1 MAKSKVRIGERKKF
15 VKATTDAPQVSHALE
30 DYLKAI
36 YQLAEES
43 QPVIA
48 ARIAAETGVSPSTI
62 FTTLQRLAREGYVTI
77 NGHKEIHLTSD
88 GKTVA
93 EKIVRRHF
101 LTERFLTDLLGLDWV
116 RAHQEAHRLEH
127 AISQDVEER
136 LATLLSNPTTCPHG
150 NPIPGAIPG
159 PSQKTMPLNE
169 ASNGQEVEL
178 AFITEAGER
187 DVRLLSFLQDH
198 GMRPG
203 AQVQVVDVAPS
214 LGMMTLK
221 VGAEAFSL
229 GIEAAKKIRVH

>member
-77 NGHKEIHLTSD
+77 NRHKEIHLTAD

-93 EKIVRRHF
+93 EKMNFFV
-101 LTERFLTDLLGLDWV
+101 
-116 RAHQEAHRLEH
+116 A
-127 AISQDVEER
+127 
-136 LATLLSNPTTCPHG
+136 
-150 NPIPGAIPG
+150 
-159 PSQKTMPLNE
+159 
-169 ASNGQEVEL
+169 
-178 AFITEAGER
+178 
-187 DVRLLSFLQDH
+187 
-198 GMRPG
+198 
-203 AQVQVVDVAPS
+203 VD
-214 LGMMTLK
+214 G
-221 VGAEAFSL
+221 
-229 GIEAAKKIRVH
+229 

>member
-1 MAKSKVRIGERKKF
+1 MEEPKI
-15 VKATTDAPQVSHALE
+15 THTLE
-30 DYLKAI
+30 DYLKSI

-62 FTTLQRLAREGYVTI
+62 FATLQRLAREGYVKV
-77 NGHKEIHLTSD
+77 NRRKEIHLTED
-88 GKTVA
+88 GKKVA

-116 RAHQEAHRLEH
+116 KAHQEAHRMEH
-127 AISQDVEER
+127 VISQEVEER
-136 LATLLSNPTTCPHG
+136 LAKLLSNPTTCPHG

-159 PSQKTMPLNE
+159 PARKTFPL
-169 ASNGQEVEL
+169 SDSSDGQDVEL
-178 AFITEAGER
+178 DYITEGGER
-187 DVRLLSFLQDH
+187 DVRLLGYLQEH
-198 GMRPG
+198 GLRPG
-203 AQVQVVDVAPS
+203 AKVHILDVAPS

-221 VGAEAFSL
+221 VGDDQFSL